1 MSPHSYI
8 NRPPVVYKA
17 RAPWW
22 IRLPRRAAPWVV
34 LAVLA
39 LSLVSGTTLLIAKLH
54 ATQAQLD
61 QAHLAG
67 MALGMSICGGST
79 P

>member
-1 MSPHSYI
+1 MSPHSYV
-8 NRPPVVYKA
+8 NRPPVVY
-17 RAPWW
+17 RTRTPWW
-22 IRLPRRAAPWVV
+22 IRFARRIAPALV
-34 LAVLA
+34 LAALA
-39 LSLVSGTTLLIAKLH
+39 LGLLSGTTLLIAKLH

-67 MALGMSICGGST
+67 MALGMSTCAGIK

>member
-1 MSPHSYI
+1 MSPHSYV
-8 NRPPVVYKA
+8 NRPPVVY
-17 RAPWW
+17 RTRTPLW
-22 IRLPRRAAPWVV
+22 IRVARRAAPWLL
-34 LAVLA
+34 LAAVA
-39 LSLVSGTTLLIAKLH
+39 MGLVSGTTLLIAKLH

-67 MALGMSICGGST
+67 MALGMTTCAGAK

>member
-8 NRPPVVYKA
+8 NRPPVVYRTSTPLWLRLA
-17 RAPWW
+17 RRVAPW
-22 IRLPRRAAPWVV
+22 LV
-34 LAVLA
+34 LAA
-39 LSLVSGTTLLIAKLH
+39 LVVALVSGVTLLIAKLH

-67 MALGMSICGGST
+67 MALGMTTCAG
-79 P
+79 PKP